1 MKVLEAFKLYQRVVK
16 ELIENITAKPTKWF
30 VDFLLKLFDAVVA
43 IPGKIN
49 FSSLSRYS
57 GLTDRTF
64 RNWFKRKGCNWL
76 EFNRKAMSHAF
87 GDDRKIV
94 LAFDR
99 AHITKN
105 GESTY
110 GIGRYWS
117 GAEKR
122 TKAGLEIMAFGAI
135 SVTRGKCMML
145 EAVQTPPVEEL
156 HNKKT
161 MTMLEWYLW
170 LVTSQKERLL
180 GISNVLTADA
190 FFSRKPFIYGVIEAG
205 FSFVG
210 RLLPKQRLRYLAN
223 ESDKELTRHK
233 KGRKF
238 QFGGKVDPEAL
249 DMDRVHPCHV
259 NGAET
264 AYWAIVNCVAMERN
278 IKVVVARHKSMGTVM
293 YFSTDTKMDAEE
305 IARIYRLRFQIE
317 FGIRDAKQYT
327 GLGDSQTRSKER
339 LDFSFNLSFAVRNV
353 LDILTSE
360 IYHHLSIGQLKSL
373 LTKAY
378 LVNLIRRKFGGRPKM
393 RLIEELDS
401 IIYGL
406 IGASA

>member
-1 MKVLEAFKLYQRVVK
+1 MKVLEAFKTYQHVVK
-16 ELIENITAKPTKWF
+16 ELIVNITTKPTKWF
-30 VDFLLKLFDAVVA
+30 VDFLIKLFDAVVA
-43 IPGKIN
+43 IPGRIN

-64 RNWFKRKGCNWL
+64 RNWFKRKDCNWL
-76 EFNRKAMSHAF
+76 EFNRNAMLRAF
-87 GDDRKIV
+87 GNDKKIV
-94 LAFDR
+94 LAFDP

-117 GAEKR
+117 GTEKR
-122 TKAGLEIMAFGAI
+122 TKLGLEIMAFGAI

-145 EAVQTPPVEEL
+145 EAVQTPPFEEL
-156 HNKKT
+156 HDKKA
-161 MTMLEWYLW
+161 MTMLEWYLR

-190 FFSRKPFIYGVIEAG
+190 FFSRKPFIDGVIEAG

-223 ESDKELTRHK
+223 ESDMEQTRHK

-238 QFGGKVDPEAL
+238 QFGGRVDPYAL
-249 DMDRVHPCHV
+249 DMTRVHPCHV
-259 NGAET
+259 KGAEK

-278 IKVVVARHKSMGTVM
+278 IKVVVAIHKVMGTVM
-293 YFSTDTKMDAEE
+293 YFSTDTTMDAEE
-305 IARIYRLRFQIE
+305 IARIYQLRFQIE

-327 GLGDSQTRSKER
+327 GLSDSQTRCRER

-373 LTKAY
+373 LTNAY

-393 RLIEELDS
+393 RLIEDLDS